1 MLSVVNDYAGIV
13 AELHILVIAFSG
25 YVSCNDISRIQH
37 RLNFH
42 LILCDDVDRIDII
55 TIQAILYISG
65 VSDSECL
72 THGGESKRC
81 IGICVFCNFVFCIL

>member
-1 MLSVVNDYAGIV
+1 MEVRGNGDIGVNEDASIV

-25 YVSCNDISRIQH
+25 YVSCNTISRIQH

-55 TIQAILYISG
+55 TIQPRFHL
-65 VSDSECL
+65 
-72 THGGESKRC
+72 
-81 IGICVFCNFVFCIL
+81 